1 MFLSAYIKEKGMS
14 QRQFAEACSLS
25 EAGICRLLKGERFPS
40 PSTIYII
47 YQVTDGQVGA
57 EDWFRQ
63 SIGEVK

>member
-14 QRQFAEACSLS
+14 QRQFADACNLS
-25 EAGICRLLKGERFPS
+25 EAGICRLIAGKRFPS

-63 SIGEVK
+63 SIGEIK